1 MSSARFG
8 CVNGR
13 AILVADSL
21 DKYIDIERFSGG
33 KLPSEPMACIER
45 WSDVCSLAASLASAK
60 ATDFV
65 PLDFDKLDCPVPR
78 PRQIFAVG
86 VNYKAHAAE
95 MNHGLPKEPLVFTK
109 FQSSLNRPYG
119 QIKLVGEKCDFEA
132 ELVAI
137 VGKDGRNIS
146 PADAWS
152 HLAGLCVGQ
161 DFSDRELQYANT
173 PPQFSL
179 GKSREGFAA
188 IGPYITDT
196 ATLSSRGNLEMT
208 CRVSGEVMQHTQ
220 TRHNGFYVAVT
231 SSKPQSKISAP
242 CATPASNNRKLIA
255 SCDELVTSRC
265 GGRVQIR
272 CTPKHPS
279 RCRDRRFRRPH
290 LNECRLWSNDSAI

>member
-33 KLPSEPMACIER
+33 KLTSEPMACIER

-137 VGKDGRNIS
+137 VGKGGRNIS

-220 TRHNGFYVAVT
+220 TDDMIFEIPDIIAYLSGICELFAGDVIYTGTPSGVGAGRT
-231 SSKPQSKISAP
+231 PQ
-242 CATPASNNRKLIA
+242 RFL
-255 SCDELVTSRC
+255 
-265 GGRVQIR
+265 
-272 CTPKHPS
+272 
-279 RCRDRRFRRPH
+279 RRGDIIETTIENLGTLR
-290 LNECRLWSNDSAI
+290 NTCI

>member
-45 WSDVCSLAASLASAK
+45 WSDVCSLASSLASAK

-137 VGKDGRNIS
+137 VGKGGRNIS

-208 CRVSGEVMQHTQ
+208 CRVSGEIMQHTQ
-220 TRHNGFYVAVT
+220 TDDMIFEIPDIIAYLSGICELFAGDVIYTGTPSGVGAGRTPQRFLRHGDIIETTIENLGT
-231 SSKPQSKISAP
+231 LRNTCI
-242 CATPASNNRKLIA
+242 
-255 SCDELVTSRC
+255 
-265 GGRVQIR
+265 
-272 CTPKHPS
+272 
-279 RCRDRRFRRPH
+279 
-290 LNECRLWSNDSAI
+290 